1 MSADQRA
8 PGGLS
13 AQHTRPRD
21 GVPAG
26 AASVSAAE
34 RRRARAES
42 LDRELRRMA
51 LLHRRSMRRQTPLV
65 RAGGGRLTAGA

>member
-1 MSADQRA
+1 MSAEQ
-8 PGGLS
+8 PG
-13 AQHTRPRD
+13 P
-21 GVPAG
+21 GVPAQR
-26 AASVSAAE
+26 AAAQDDGTSEAAATAAE
-34 RRRARAES
+34 RRRARAQA